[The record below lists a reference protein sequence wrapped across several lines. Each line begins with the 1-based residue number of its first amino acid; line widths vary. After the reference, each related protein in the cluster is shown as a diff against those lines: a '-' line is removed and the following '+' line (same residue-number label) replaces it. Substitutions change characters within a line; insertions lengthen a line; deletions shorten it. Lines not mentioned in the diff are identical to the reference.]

1 MHHADKDGHT
11 REENRWTQP
20 LRPRRAFGRTD
31 VLTEGWYAACPSRDV
46 RPGTA
51 RSVRIGWQRLAL
63 FRTAQGTLHALD
75 AFCPHMGA
83 DLGNGQVEGDT
94 IRCGLHGWR
103 YAADG
108 TCVATSC
115 DAAPPRTARV
125 AHWPVHEAFG
135 HVWVFA
141 GEQPT
146 HPFPTCPGLE
156 GQEVAALSL
165 GTVRLYA
172 HHHAMMTGGIDL
184 QHFKAVHGLDIRF
197 QHQTSQPAPGVMD
210 HRLHGE
216 IPRDGWRGRMG
227 HRLLGPTFR
236 YGLRVAGG
244 SIAAISYGLDQRLG
258 GTGRPLPALH
268 VLWGCVPLPEG
279 VSQVHIF
286 LLAPRSPG
294 VMGRLRWAARIAT
307 TLGLLAVL
315 DDDDKRAF
323 PHMRFDPR
331 TLIAEDEAVIGM
343 MNHLDGLPISPW
355 SKAHPAEDGRIVPSL
370 QQGSR

>member
-20 LRPRRAFGRTD
+20 MRPRRAFGRTD
-31 VLTEGWYAACPSRDV
+31 ALTEGWYPACRSREV

-51 RSVRIGWQRLAL
+51 RSVRIGWQRIAL
-63 FRTAQGTLHALD
+63 FRTAGGTLHALD

-83 DLGNGQVEGDT
+83 DLGNGTVEGDT
-94 IRCGLHGWR
+94 VRCGLHGWR
-103 YAADG
+103 FQGDG

-125 AHWPVHEAFG
+125 TAWPVHEAFG

-141 GEQPT
+141 GEQAT
-146 HPFPTCPGLE
+146 HAFPTCPGLE
-156 GQEVAALSL
+156 DQDVAALPL
-165 GTVRLYA
+165 GTIRLYA

-184 QHFKAVHGLDIRF
+184 QHFQAVHGLDIRF
-197 QHQTSQPAPGVMD
+197 DHEVSEPEPGVMD
-210 HRLHGE
+210 YRLQGE
-216 IPRDGWRGRMG
+216 IPNAGWRGRLG
-227 HRLLGPTFR
+227 RRLLGDTFR

-268 VLWGCVPLPEG
+268 VLWGCLPLAEG
-279 VSQVHIF
+279 VSEVRVF

-294 VMGRLRWAARIAT
+294 VAAHLRWAARIAT

-323 PHMRFDPR
+323 PHMRFDPK
-331 TLIAEDEAVIGM
+331 TLIKEDEAVIQM
-343 MNHLDGLPISPW
+343 MNHLDALPISSW
-355 SKAHPAEDGRIVPSL
+355 SRQRPVDAAAEAPAPREVHR
-370 QQGSR
+370 